1 MQRERAPHE
10 KAAERDGGGEVKFS
24 AYCKGTEI
32 SCMKSGYDPCPDV
45 IVATFI
51 VFSDLGSEDIRLP
64 FKAKDAPTIGKTYTI
79 EVTPC
84 K

>member
-1 MQRERAPHE
+1 MS
-10 KAAERDGGGEVKFS
+10 RDRGGEVKFED
-24 AYCKGTEI
+24 YCKGTEI
-32 SCMKSGYDPCPDV
+32 SQMKSGYDLAPDG

-64 FKAKDAPTIGKTYTI
+64 FKAKDAPTIGEMCTI

>member
-1 MQRERAPHE
+1 MS
-10 KAAERDGGGEVKFS
+10 RDRGGEVKFE

-32 SCMKSGYDPCPDV
+32 SHMKSGYDLAPDG

-64 FKAKDAPTIGKTYTI
+64 FKAKDAPTIGEMCTI

>member
-1 MQRERAPHE
+1 
-10 KAAERDGGGEVKFS
+10 
-24 AYCKGTEI
+24 
-32 SCMKSGYDPCPDV
+32 MKSGYDLAPDG

-64 FKAKDAPTIGKTYTI
+64 FKAKDAPTIGEQYEI
-79 EVTPC
+79 EVRPC

>member
-1 MQRERAPHE
+1 M
-10 KAAERDGGGEVKFS
+10 KFS

-32 SCMKSGYDPCPDV
+32 SYMKSGYDLVPGE

-64 FKAKDAPTIGKTYTI
+64 FKAKDAPAIGEMYTI

>member
-1 MQRERAPHE
+1 MS
-10 KAAERDGGGEVKFS
+10 RDGGGEVQFS

-32 SCMKSGYDPCPDV
+32 SCMRSGYDLALDG

-64 FKAKDAPTIGKTYTI
+64 FKAEDAPTIGKQYEI
-79 EVTPC
+79 EVRPC

>member
-1 MQRERAPHE
+1 MS
-10 KAAERDGGGEVKFS
+10 RDGGGEVKFS

-32 SCMKSGYDPCPDV
+32 SCMKSGYDFAPDV
-45 IVATFI
+45 IVASFI

>member
-1 MQRERAPHE
+1 M
-10 KAAERDGGGEVKFS
+10 KFD

-32 SCMKSGYDPCPDV
+32 SHMKSGYDLAPDG
-45 IVATFI
+45 IVATF
-51 VFSDLGSEDIRLP
+51 VAFSDLGSEDIRLP
-64 FKAKDAPTIGKTYTI
+64 FKAKGAPTIGKMYTI

>member
-1 MQRERAPHE
+1 
-10 KAAERDGGGEVKFS
+10 
-24 AYCKGTEI
+24 
-32 SCMKSGYDPCPDV
+32 MKSGYDLAPDG

-64 FKAKDAPTIGKTYTI
+64 FKAKDAPTIGKMYTI